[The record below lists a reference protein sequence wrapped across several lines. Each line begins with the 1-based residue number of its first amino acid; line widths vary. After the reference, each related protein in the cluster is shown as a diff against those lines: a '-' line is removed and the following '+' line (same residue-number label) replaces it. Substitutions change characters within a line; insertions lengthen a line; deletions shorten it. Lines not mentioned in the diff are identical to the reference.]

1 MIKLNMGC
9 GHRKL
14 AGNVNVDAVAACEP
28 DEVFDLESTPWPWA
42 DGCAEEV
49 RFVHSLEHMGADP
62 KVFLAM
68 MQQLYRVAAD
78 GCLVRIDVPHRRH
91 DNFIG
96 GGANTPLA
104 HYTGASIF
112 ETVRS
117 DVVVDEPYYGQ
128 FKRGELSRSDLQR
141 LLHTSYNI
149 AREFRITL
157 RARKSAWSPARN

>member
-1 MIKLNMGC
+1 ME
-9 GHRKL
+9 
-14 AGNVNVDAVAACEP
+14 ADA
-28 DEVFDLESTPWPWA
+28 
-42 DGCAEEV
+42 
-49 RFVHSLEHMGADP
+49 

-68 MQQLYRVAAD
+68 MQELYRVAAD
-78 GCLVRIDVPHRRH
+78 GCVVRIDVPHPRH

-96 GGANTPLA
+96 DPTHVRPITPQVLTLFDRRLNDEWKRLGGANTPLA
-104 HYTGASIF
+104 HHTGVDF

-157 RARKSAWSPARN
+157 RARKSGPRA